1 MCVLNFFPKGQKRM
15 KIYRKAL
22 IAIVSVAVT
31 LSSALALSGCS
42 GNGSAKKTGNI
53 SSASSATG
61 DEVNAASGLSEL
73 GIDPASVGVL
83 PDVKH
88 DAQNEPGFQ
97 LELPKEGDAVAV
109 LQTSQGDIV
118 LRLFPEQAPK
128 TVTNFINLAKAGS
141 YDKTSFHKVINDVL
155 IEGGHCGGDSAG
167 PSGQS
172 SYGDTFEDEFCDS
185 LYNLRGAV
193 SMANSSKDGNG
204 SRFFIN
210 VTTVDSF
217 AKSGGWNALA
227 GTWESVKA
235 KLTDYKDSNLLTA
248 YIEENGDRFLNTDVV
263 PDDIKMLYEIK
274 GGNPAFDGVY
284 NAADR
289 GNTVFGQVISG
300 MEAVDKI
307 AALKTDGKNVP
318 ETPVQIESVTITT
331 FAPEMASFD
340 VRL

>member
-1 MCVLNFFPKGQKRM
+1 M

-73 GIDPASVGVL
+73 GIDPASAGVL

-97 LELPKEGDAVAV
+97 LELPKEGDAIAV

-331 FAPEMASFD
+331 FAPEMASTAASGKKK
-340 VRL
+340 

>member
-1 MCVLNFFPKGQKRM
+1 M

-61 DEVNAASGLSEL
+61 DEVNAAEGLSEL

-331 FAPEMASFD
+331 FAPAMAATAAPKKAK
-340 VRL
+340 